1 MLFSLEKSTA
11 TTKGEGQVSIKTSE
25 KCVKPKHSDRRTPR
39 GIVKN
44 KHKCIVDGSG
54 HFDFS
59 DSSREARWHEAS
71 GGASG
76 IETTPSFQRARLLLL
91 RRLLADTHPPGG
103 SCFAREESV
112 TRRTRSYRKLE
123 KVVEHRNRMLLL
135 LVVKPVTETASKIQ
149 AKNIVMLRIGM
160 MSLLL

>member
-1 MLFSLEKSTA
+1 MP
-11 TTKGEGQVSIKTSE
+11 Q
-25 KCVKPKHSDRRTPR
+25 

-76 IETTPSFQRARLLLL
+76 IDCETTPSFQRHVSYYYVDYSLTR
-91 RRLLADTHPPGG
+91 TPTGG

-160 MSLLL
+160 MDLAL

>member
-1 MLFSLEKSTA
+1 MLFSSDKKAPQQQTI
-11 TTKGEGQVSIKTSE
+11 GEVQVSIKTSDI
-25 KCVKPKHSDRRTPR
+25 CVEPKHSDRRTPR

-44 KHKCIVDGSG
+44 KHSDGSG

-123 KVVEHRNRMLLL
+123 KVEHRNRMLLL
-135 LVVKPVTETASKIQ
+135 LVVNPVTETASNIQ

-160 MSLLL
+160 MDLAL